1 VTGATAMPRAQP
13 PYELIGAPVGDL
25 PTPALLL
32 DLDAAE
38 RNIGQMARAFDRFP
52 ATLRPH
58 VKAHK
63 CAELAR
69 LQLAAGATGITCA
82 TVAEVA
88 AFARAGVADLLLANQ
103 VASPA
108 NLRLLCGAA
117 AERDVTLAVESV
129 SQVALASRAAA
140 GAGVEL
146 GVLIEVD
153 VGSGRG
159 GIRDLRGLRPIA
171 EAAAGSDGV
180 RLRGLMGYEGHAT
193 SEPDPVRR
201 RALAAQALD
210 ILGGAARELRDAG
223 HDPQIVSAG
232 GTGTYDMT
240 GADPRVT
247 EVQAG
252 SYAIMDTYHQ
262 ETAPSFGIAV
272 TVAATVLGRHGDLVV
287 LDAGRKA
294 LSGDLRPPV
303 ILAEPKAEMVFLHEE
318 HSGFDLAGH
327 PARVG
332 DQVRLA
338 CGYAPTAVNLHPW
351 YHVVRGGDVVD
362 IWRTIGRHGES

>member
-1 VTGATAMPRAQP
+1 MTGAAAWPRARP
-13 PYELIGAPVGDL
+13 PQELVGAPTGDL

-38 RNIGQMARAFDRFP
+38 RNISQMARAFERLP
-52 ATLRPH
+52 AALRPH

-82 TVAEVA
+82 TAAEAA
-88 AFARAGVADLLLANQ
+88 AFARAGITDLLVANQ

-117 AERDVTLAVESV
+117 AGREVTLAVESV
-129 SQVALASRAAA
+129 SQVAMASQAAA
-140 GAGVEL
+140 EAGVEL

-159 GIRDLRGLRPIA
+159 GIRDMRDLRPIA
-171 EAAAGSDGV
+171 EAAARSHGV

-193 SEPDPVRR
+193 GERDRTRR
-201 RALAAQALD
+201 RALVDQALD
-210 ILGGAARELRDAG
+210 ILGAAAQELHGAG
-223 HDPQIVSAG
+223 HAPQIVSAG

-294 LSGDLRPPV
+294 LSGDLRAPV
-303 ILAEPKAEMVFLHEE
+303 IPAAPGAQMLFLHEE

-327 PARVG
+327 PAQAG

-338 CGYAPTAVNLHPW
+338 CGYAPTAVNLYPW
-351 YHVVRGGDVVD
+351 YHVVSGDVVVD